1 MHHAEFAAQTPKRSN
16 IHVDSEGWPLVG
28 NDTPS
33 PCASKGVVPRQ
44 RALAC
49 NTDLCTQQSFG
60 TVFVRRSTSWFVT
73 GRFPEA
79 TLETAKVRA
88 VHGGVFRRFSE
99 EELDAAIARADQAK
113 VLGGSVGQLGSGA
126 VRRGRVQKR
135 GIGEVMEDELA
146 ACAAIPPIGS
156 ARNCQHQTVKKALA
170 ERKDYWEAA
179 VQKAEKRRADDG
191 AAQKKKAAKK
201 TLKMTPKCIASRA
214 YHQTRTRLIKEG
226 KSKEE
231 AKAAA
236 RKAHAEAMRD
246 HGE

>member
-1 MHHAEFAAQTPKRSN
+1 MLTPPVHHAEFAAQTPKRAN
-16 IHVDSEGWPLVG
+16 IRVDSEGWPLVG

-170 ERKDYWEAA
+170 ARKDANIATEAP
-179 VQKAEKRRADDG
+179 RPSCDG
-191 AAQKKKAAKK
+191 Q
-201 TLKMTPKCIASRA
+201 R
-214 YHQTRTRLIKEG
+214 
-226 KSKEE
+226 
-231 AKAAA
+231 
-236 RKAHAEAMRD
+236 
-246 HGE
+246 